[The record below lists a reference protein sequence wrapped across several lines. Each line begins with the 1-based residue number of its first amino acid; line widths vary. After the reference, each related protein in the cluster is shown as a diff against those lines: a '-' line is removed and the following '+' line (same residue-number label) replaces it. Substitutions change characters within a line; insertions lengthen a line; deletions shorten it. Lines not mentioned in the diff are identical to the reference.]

1 MVFFIRELNYL
12 KILVFWF
19 LCAGLPCI
27 ANASI
32 ETEKLPNGFFG
43 SADYRP
49 GNAGLPAVLVLHGF
63 LSTRN
68 FLTVSNLIEALADE
82 GYSVLAPNLTL
93 GVNHRTVTLACEAV
107 HTHSIDD
114 DIAEI
119 NYWVEWLVRHG
130 QKNIVLVGHSYGSLH
145 GLYYAVKYKN
155 PAVKKLIA
163 ASLVDVDHAVA
174 RETAESQIKAAQELV
189 AKNDNGLKEYSISY
203 CKKYVAPPKA
213 FLSYATWSRQRI
225 LTTISQLTIPIE
237 VILGSEDKRMG
248 QGWPELLRKNGV
260 TLHVIAGA
268 NHFFHNEQEFDLL
281 DSVLSALRSVK

>member
-1 MVFFIRELNYL
+1 M
-12 KILVFWF
+12 
-19 LCAGLPCI
+19 
-27 ANASI
+27 
-32 ETEKLPNGFFG
+32 
-43 SADYRP
+43 
-49 GNAGLPAVLVLHGF
+49 
-63 LSTRN
+63 
-68 FLTVSNLIEALADE
+68 
-82 GYSVLAPNLTL
+82 
-93 GVNHRTVTLACEAV
+93 
-107 HTHSIDD
+107 
-114 DIAEI
+114 
-119 NYWVEWLVRHG
+119 
-130 QKNIVLVGHSYGSLH
+130 
-145 GLYYAVKYKN
+145 
-155 PAVKKLIA
+155 
-163 ASLVDVDHAVA
+163 DVDHAVA